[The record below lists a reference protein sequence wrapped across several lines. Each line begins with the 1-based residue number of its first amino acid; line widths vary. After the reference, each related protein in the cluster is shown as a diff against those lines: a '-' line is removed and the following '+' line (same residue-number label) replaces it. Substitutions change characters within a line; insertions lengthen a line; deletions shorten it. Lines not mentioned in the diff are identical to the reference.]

1 MDTIVKKRFGSSRGL
16 TLVLGI
22 GAAVLAGVLLLVYLS
37 QYRSSVDSEKEPT
50 PVLVAKNLIPTG
62 TSGTIIAQ
70 KELFQVASLPKDDLK
85 VGAISDPAFLNGRVA
100 VVDIFPGQQITTA
113 DVSPTTTEA
122 IPTKLI
128 GRQRAFAIP
137 VDATRGLV
145 GYIADGDKVDM
156 YLGITGAQ
164 GNLLTLFAPAV
175 EIMRAPVPGSN
186 VALIKADAGLAQ
198 KIAFASDS
206 GTLWFLLRPAVDAKK
221 PPAQTVTIQT
231 LLAIAKRNPVV
242 TK

>member
-22 GAAVLAGVLLLVYLS
+22 GAALLAAVLLLVYLS
-37 QYRSSVDSEKEPT
+37 QYRSSVDAEKEPT
-50 PVLVAKNLIPTG
+50 PVLVAKGLIPAG

-100 VVDIFPGQQITTA
+100 VVDVFPGQQITTA

-122 IPTKLI
+122 IPTKLT
-128 GRQRAFAIP
+128 GLQRAFALP
-137 VDATRGLV
+137 VDQSRGLI
-145 GYIADGDKVDM
+145 GYVSDGDKVDM
-156 YLGITGAQ
+156 YVSITGPQ
-164 GNLLTLFAPAV
+164 GNLLTLLAPAV
-175 EIMRAPVPGSN
+175 EILRAPIAGTN
-186 VALIKADAGLAQ
+186 IALLKANAGLAQ
-198 KIAFASDS
+198 KIAFASDT

-221 PPAQTVTIQT
+221 PPAQTITIQT
-231 LLAIAKRNPVV
+231 LLNLARRNP
-242 TK
+242 TAK